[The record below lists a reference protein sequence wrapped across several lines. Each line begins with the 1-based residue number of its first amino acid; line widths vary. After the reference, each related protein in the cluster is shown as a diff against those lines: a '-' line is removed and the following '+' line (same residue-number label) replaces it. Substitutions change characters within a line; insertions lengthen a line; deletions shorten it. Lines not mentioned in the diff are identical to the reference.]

1 MKKVLALIL
10 VLTFLFAACAKNEE
24 PSVIE
29 EEVASKQEEVVE
41 TKSEFYKTIVEND
54 VRPIAVMVDNDNSS
68 AWPQAGLDKAYKVY
82 EVMIEGGSTRF
93 MALFKNT
100 ECEKIGPVRSSRHY
114 FLDYVLENDATY
126 VHFGWSPKA
135 ANDISSLGI
144 NKINGVLG
152 TDESIFWRERKYAGD
167 WHSAYTKTQ
176 NIKDMA
182 SKKRYRDT
190 TEDKITNM
198 NKEFC
203 DIEGESALNITVPYS
218 NHYKVYYTY
227 DEDNKV
233 YKRKMNST
241 EHKDANGVYATA
253 TNIIIQYT
261 KNYSLGD
268 GSDRQEV
275 DTVGSGDGFFIT
287 GGKCVPVTWA
297 KSSRSAKTIFKT
309 SDGKEIMTNPGT
321 TWINIIHPNTPCV
334 IE

>member
-10 VLTFLFAACAKNEE
+10 SLTFLFTACAKKDDIAKEDE
-24 PSVIE
+24 IIPP
-29 EEVASKQEEVVE
+29 EVVD
-41 TKSEFYKTIVEND
+41 TTSEFYKVVADSNE
-54 VRPIAVMVDNDNSS
+54 RPIAVMIDNDNSS

-82 EVMIEGGSTRF
+82 EVMVEGGSTRF

-100 ECEKIGPVRSSRHY
+100 DCEKIGPVRSSRHY

-144 NKINGVLG
+144 NKINGILG

-167 WHSAYTKTQ
+167 WHSAYTNIA
-176 NIKDMA
+176 NIKEMA
-182 SKKRYRDT
+182 SKKGYRNT
-190 TEDKITNM
+190 TEDKIENI
-198 NKEFC
+198 NREFC
-203 DIEGESALNITVPYS
+203 EIEGESALNITVPYS
-218 NHYKVYYTY
+218 YHYKVYYTY
-227 DEDNKV
+227 DAENKV

-261 KNYSLGD
+261 RNYSLGD

-275 DTVGSGDGFFIT
+275 DTVGSGEGIFIT
-287 GGKCVPVTWA
+287 GGKCVPVTWQ
-297 KSSRSAKTIFKT
+297 KTSRNAKTVFKT
-309 SDGKEIMTNPGT
+309 ADGNEVMTNPGT
-321 TWINIIHPNTPCV
+321 TWINVIHPNTPCV